1 MNMPDG
7 DGLAPTEEES
17 ARRAPRQSPSRSHT
31 FDYVSHHF
39 LRLLPLFPP
48 SLLPG
53 CLSVREQLQ
62 KHTDR
67 RQSQT
72 DIGSSSSS
80 SPHLPLLLLL
90 SEQQHHRC
98 GAMCGRSEAQ
108 VEKVKIEFRLV
119 IRSITSRGSMKIFYT
134 SRLED
139 DDDDDDQ
146 FSLLLL
152 RFLLK
157 VLNKKPIPHHS
168 TPT

>member
-1 MNMPDG
+1 MATVW
-7 DGLAPTEEES
+7 LQLRRRVRA
-17 ARRAPRQSPSRSHT
+17 ARRVNPLLARTPLIMFPIIFFVFSLYSLFPSFQAVCLLENSYKNTRT
-31 FDYVSHHF
+31 DVKVK
-39 LRLLPLFPP
+39 LTLDLLLPL
-48 SLLPG
+48 
-53 CLSVREQLQ
+53 
-62 KHTDR
+62 
-67 RQSQT
+67 
-72 DIGSSSSS
+72 
-80 SPHLPLLLLL
+80 LLLLL

-139 DDDDDDQ
+139 DDDDDDDQ